1 MSQHVALSDIIPNKT
16 CRSAPL
22 DVIQP
27 THASPQT
34 ALRPA
39 KLDPPQVNGVRFKTD
54 MIRLTC
60 IGEALNGQERNQ
72 HIVT

>member
-1 MSQHVALSDIIPNKT
+1 MSQYIALADIIPNKA
-16 CRSAPL
+16 RRPVPLDAIQPAYAPL
-22 DVIQP
+22 
-27 THASPQT
+27 QT

-39 KLDPPQVNGVRFKTD
+39 ELDPPQVNGVRFKTD
-54 MIRLTC
+54 MVRLTC

>member
-1 MSQHVALSDIIPNKT
+1 MSQYVALSDIIPNKT

-27 THASPQT
+27 THASPKT
-34 ALRPA
+34 VLRPA